1 MTDPKQDPRYKEAH
15 AWIARD
21 GLPEEAEAYVVP
33 LLTFIDE
40 LTEEQAYYRN
50 RYLEYRNIY
59 GAMKAMYEPME
70 ARIHELREERDSA
83 YHRGYNAAIED
94 AEAISDVLSDSVDLT
109 LDMTEDEVRAYRR
122 GLRWFVRSIA
132 DLRHQVGTE
141 REETTDADT

>member
-1 MTDPKQDPRYKEAH
+1 MTDPNGDPRTDPKQGRYANDDELAAFRNLCERGEH
-15 AWIARD
+15 GDLTPSEVI
-21 GLPEEAEAYVVP
+21 GLAVRAQ
-33 LLTFIDE
+33 LLIDE
-40 LTEEQAYYRN
+40 LTEE
-50 RYLEYRNIY
+50 
-59 GAMKAMYEPME
+59 
-70 ARIHELREERDSA
+70 RDNA